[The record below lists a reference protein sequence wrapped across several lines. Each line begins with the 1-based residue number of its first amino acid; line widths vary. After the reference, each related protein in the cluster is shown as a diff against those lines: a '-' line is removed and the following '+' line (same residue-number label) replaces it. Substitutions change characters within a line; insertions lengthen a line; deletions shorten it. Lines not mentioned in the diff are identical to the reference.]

1 MNTETQL
8 FLDYIKVDNDIKE
21 ELIPVGDDFK
31 NFLNGLTL
39 NTEVFTYIGFY
50 EKNTKN
56 VYFILQS
63 VNKSPEVY
71 TTIYNAWQLF
81 HNNDFI
87 NVKFYDKYHGQY
99 EKKYSNYETERK
111 YLYKYLMNIYIDELL
126 TDSRCYNT

>member
-1 MNTETQL
+1 MDTETQN
-8 FLDYIKVDNDIKE
+8 FLDYIKTDNDIKY
-21 ELIPVGDDFK
+21 ELIPVCDDFK

-87 NVKFYDKYHGQY
+87 NVKFYDKYHSQY

>member
-1 MNTETQL
+1 MDTETQN
-8 FLDYIKVDNDIKE
+8 FLDYIKTDNDIKY
-21 ELIPVGDDFK
+21 ELIPVCDDFK

-87 NVKFYDKYHGQY
+87 NVKFYDKYSGQY
-99 EKKYSNYETERK
+99 DKKSCDYETERK
-111 YLYKYLMNIYIDELL
+111 YLYKYLMNIYIDNLL
-126 TDSRCYNT
+126 VDSRCYNT

>member
-1 MNTETQL
+1 MDTETQP

-50 EKNTKN
+50 EENTKN
-56 VYFILQS
+56 LYFILQS
-63 VNKSPEVY
+63 VNKSPEYY
-71 TTIYNAWQLF
+71 TMIYNAWQLF

-87 NVKFYDKYHGQY
+87 NVKFYHKYRGQY
-99 EKKYSNYETERK
+99 DKKSCDYETERK
-111 YLYKYLMNIYIDELL
+111 YLYKYLMNMYIDNLL
-126 TDSRCYNT
+126 VDSRCYNT

>member
-1 MNTETQL
+1 MDTETQT
-8 FLDYIKVDNDIKE
+8 FLDYIKVDNDIKD
-21 ELIPVGDDFK
+21 ELISVGEDFK

-50 EKNTKN
+50 EENTKK

-63 VNKSPEVY
+63 LNKSPEFH

-87 NVKFYDKYHGQY
+87 NVKIYDKYCGQY
-99 EKKYSNYETERK
+99 YCKNDYETERK
-111 YLYKYLMNIYIDELL
+111 YLYKYLMNMYIDNLL
-126 TDSRCYNT
+126 VDSRCYNT

>member
-1 MNTETQL
+1 MDTETQT

-21 ELIPVGDDFK
+21 ELLPVGDDFK

-39 NTEVFTYIGFY
+39 NTQVFTYIGFY

-63 VNKSPEVY
+63 VNKSPEIY

-81 HNNDFI
+81 NNNDFL
-87 NVKFYDKYHGQY
+87 VVRCYYKYCDKYHY
-99 EKKYSNYETERK
+99 KNEYETERK
-111 YLYKYLMNIYIDELL
+111 YLFKYLMNVYVDELL
-126 TDSRCYNT
+126 VDSRCYNV

>member
-1 MNTETQL
+1 MTKHKTEDYKTQP

-50 EKNTKN
+50 EENTKN
-56 VYFILQS
+56 VYLLLQS

-87 NVKFYDKYHGQY
+87 NTQFYDKYHGQY
-99 EKKYSNYETERK
+99 DKKSCDYETERK
-111 YLYKYLMNIYIDELL
+111 YLIQIFNEYVY
-126 TDSRCYNT
+126 